1 MSVKMI
7 EHLIKIEIFI
17 YKMGGEPAYNV
28 HYTLQGKMLDT
39 LKRLEK
45 IIQIDNKKLTLSG
58 KLEYAVNC
66 IEKLEEMEDIIEN
79 E

>member
-7 EHLIKIEIFI
+7 ENLIKIEIFI
-17 YKMGGEPAYNV
+17 YKIGGEPAYNV

-66 IEKLEEMEDIIEN
+66 IEKLERKEIIGN

>member
-7 EHLIKIEIFI
+7 ENLIKIEIFI

-66 IEKLEEMEDIIEN
+66 IEKLERKEIIGN

>member
-1 MSVKMI
+1 MSVKML
-7 EHLIKIEIFI
+7 ENLIKIEIFI
-17 YKMGGEPAYNV
+17 YKMGGDPAYNV

-66 IEKLEEMEDIIEN
+66 IEKLEEMEE
-79 E
+79 

>member
-7 EHLIKIEIFI
+7 ENLIKIEIFI
-17 YKMGGEPAYNV
+17 YKMGGEPAYNAY
-28 HYTLQGKMLDT
+28 YTLQGKMLDT

-66 IEKLEEMEDIIEN
+66 IEKLERKEIIGN